1 MTKNPPSELLNE
13 INSALKDLM
22 WGSVEIYVQD
32 NVVTQITVKNIKKT
46 SVSTK
51 ESAVLED
58 TKSKS
63 QVLTNKKEKYI
74 NVYNNID

>member
-1 MTKNPPSELLNE
+1 MNKKATAQLVDE

-46 SVSTK
+46 RVSTRD
-51 ESAVLED
+51 ESKRLEN
-58 TKSKS
+58 SKNEK
-63 QVLTNKKEKYI
+63 QVLTNRKHTNI
-74 NVYNNID
+74 LTNID